1 MKDELEQLLKSLHLK
16 RVLELFEEEAK
27 RAEKQKLTYQDFCC
41 RLFRAQWQRNQ
52 ETALAYRIKQA
63 RMPEQWSLE
72 TFPFKKQSGVEQ
84 RQIRT
89 FAELEFISKAE
100 NIVFM
105 GDTGVGKTGLATG
118 LLLKALQNGR
128 R

>member
-1 MKDELEQLLKSLHLK
+1 MKDELEQLLRSLHLRK
-16 RVLELFEEEAK
+16 VAELFDEEVK
-27 RAEKQKLTYQDFCC
+27 RAEKQKVTYEEFCS

-72 TFPFKKQSGVEQ
+72 TFPFKRQKGVDQ

-89 FAELEFISKAE
+89 FAELDFIPKAE
-100 NIVFM
+100 NIVFV
-105 GDTGVGKTGLATG
+105 GGTGVGKTGLA
-118 LLLKALQNGR
+118 
-128 R
+128 